1 MSLKDTI
8 RGAREEANA
17 NGNPF
22 ERPASSNKNDTEGNA
37 AEGASAG
44 RARRS
49 VASAKPRRQ
58 AAAGV
63 RVVAANGKSKSKA
76 GQTKEEAKA
85 ERKHERE
92 ISDLRY
98 NVTQKILEEREDYS
112 KARKIW
118 WRFLIVAIVLM
129 VVAIGLYIAV
139 SNMGQGAPEALG
151 VLGLIVMVGAYGVV
165 IAGMIYDWRVI
176 RPMRQDVDK
185 YVQSMSEK
193 RLVTAINKE
202 SKKDAK
208 KSTKVSQKR
217 KK

>member
-8 RGAREEANA
+8 RGAREEASA

-22 ERPASSNKNDTEGNA
+22 ERPGASEKGGAEGNA
-37 AEGASAG
+37 AEGTATG

-49 VASAKPRRQ
+49 VATAKPRRQ

-92 ISDLRY
+92 VSDLRY
-98 NVTQKILEEREDYS
+98 NVTQKILEEREDYN

-118 WRFLIVAIVLM
+118 WRFLIAAVILM
-129 VVAIGLYIAV
+129 VMAIGLYLAV
-139 SNMGQGAPEALG
+139 SNMGSSAPEALG
-151 VLGLIVMVGAYGVV
+151 IVGLVVMVAAYGVV

-176 RPMRQDVDK
+176 RPMRKDVDK

-202 SKKDAK
+202 PKKEAK
-208 KSTKVSQKR
+208 KSVKAG
-217 KK
+217 KKGK

>member
-8 RGAREEANA
+8 RGAREEATA

-22 ERPASSNKNDTEGNA
+22 ERSASSEKNDAEGKA
-37 AEGASAG
+37 TEGASAG
-44 RARRS
+44 RSRRS
-49 VASAKPRRQ
+49 VATAKPRRQ

-63 RVVAANGKSKSKA
+63 RVVAANGKSKSKT

-92 ISDLRY
+92 VSDLRY
-98 NVTQKILEEREDYS
+98 NVTQKLLEEREDYN

-118 WRFLIVAIVLM
+118 WRFLIVAVVLM
-129 VVAIGLYIAV
+129 VAAIGLYFAV
-139 SNMGQGAPEALG
+139 SNMGSGAPEALG
-151 VLGLIVMVGAYGVV
+151 IVGLVVMVAAYGVV

-176 RPMRQDVDK
+176 RPMRKDVDK

-208 KSTKVSQKR
+208 KSGKAG
-217 KK
+217 KKSK